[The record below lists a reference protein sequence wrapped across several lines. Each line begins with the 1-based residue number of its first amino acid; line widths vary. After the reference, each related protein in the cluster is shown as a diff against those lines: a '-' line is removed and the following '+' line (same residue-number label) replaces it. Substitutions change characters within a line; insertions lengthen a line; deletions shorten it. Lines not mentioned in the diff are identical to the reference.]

1 MKTNILFIVEPQND
15 FLTGTT
21 VVEGSIEA
29 IKNLIDRVD
38 NEDTKFLK
46 TYQKVIVLLDWH

>member
-29 IKNLIDRVD
+29 IKNLIDHVD

-46 TYQKVIVLLDWH
+46 TVINN